1 MTILIVVK
9 LALIFVTLVNLPSK
23 IRKCAKISTKIDY
36 KKDLMMPKDLK
47 FLWLS
52 QNSVP
57 ALKPSSVSQKL
68 PVLLSSVMNN
78 LLVGLIG
85 CLKVTETSL
94 LLEDL
99 LKDFIMLKENYK
111 ISNWKLFQELI
122 FMHHKEFLNQWNSK
136 LKLENS
142 MALLN

>member
-1 MTILIVVK
+1 
-9 LALIFVTLVNLPSK
+9 
-23 IRKCAKISTKIDY
+23 
-36 KKDLMMPKDLK
+36 
-47 FLWLS
+47 
-52 QNSVP
+52 VP

-111 ISNWKLFQELI
+111 ISN
-122 FMHHKEFLNQWNSK
+122 
-136 LKLENS
+136 
-142 MALLN
+142 